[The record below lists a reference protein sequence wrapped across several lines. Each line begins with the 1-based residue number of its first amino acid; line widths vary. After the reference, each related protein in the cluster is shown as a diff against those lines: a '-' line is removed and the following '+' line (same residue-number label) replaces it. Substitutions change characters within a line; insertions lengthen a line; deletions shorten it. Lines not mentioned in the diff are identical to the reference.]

1 MNISPARL
9 ASFEILNRIEVEKA
23 FSSALLP
30 LYEEKLSEKDRG
42 LCHELTLGTLRN
54 QILIDKIIEQYISK
68 KLDREVKISLRMGI
82 YQIRFLDRI
91 PAYSAINESVNLV
104 QKAKKTSA
112 KGLVNAVLRKISQ
125 KNVDLNFV
133 DKVEEISIQT
143 SHPRWLIEK
152 WIADFGVEE
161 TAKLAKANNETPSL
175 DYRLTAKSINNF
187 ENQSLFELAKKGEI
201 YFQDKGSQL
210 VAETIDLQPNEK
222 FLDVCCAPASKLS
235 MIATQNQNQ
244 NFFGGDFNFKRL
256 KIAQNSCKKQ
266 GLKNVQLVQ
275 YDAEKALPFQENCF
289 DKILVDAPCSGTGTI
304 RHNPEIRYFLEQ
316 NDFAELSCKQL
327 KILSNASKLLKKGGS
342 LIYSTCSLET
352 EENEQVIASFLEENN
367 DFEIISPKI
376 NQKFLLKE
384 NFARTFP
391 QRDEMDG
398 FFIAVLK
405 KV

>member
-1 MNISPARL
+1 MKISPARL
-9 ASFEILNRIEVEKA
+9 ASFEILYRIEVEKA

-42 LCHELTLGTLRN
+42 LCHEITLGTLRN
-54 QILIDKIIEQYISK
+54 QILIDKIIEQFISK
-68 KLDREVKISLRMGI
+68 KLDSEVKISLRLGI
-82 YQIRFLDRI
+82 YQILFLDRI

-112 KGLVNAVLRKISQ
+112 KGLVNAVLRKIAQ
-125 KNVDLNFV
+125 KKINLNFA
-133 DKVEEISIQT
+133 DKVEETSIQN

-152 WIADFGVEE
+152 WIAEFGFEE
-161 TAKLAKANNETPSL
+161 AAKLAKANNETPSL
-175 DYRLTAKSINNF
+175 DYRLTAKSKNDF

-222 FLDVCCAPASKLS
+222 VLDVCCAPASKLS

-275 YDAEKALPFQENCF
+275 YDAEKTLPFQENCF

-304 RHNPEIRYFLEQ
+304 RHNPEIRYFLQ
-316 NDFAELSCKQL
+316 PNDFADLSFKQL
-327 KILSNASKLLKKGGS
+327 KILANASKLLKRGGS
-342 LIYSTCSLET
+342 LIYSTCSFET
-352 EENEQVIASFLEENN
+352 EENENVIERFLGENK
-367 DFEIISPKI
+367 DFEIVSPKLS
-376 NQKFLLKE
+376 QEFLTEKK
-384 NFARTFP
+384 FARTFP
-391 QRDEMDG
+391 QRDKMDG
-398 FFIAVLK
+398 FFIGVLK

>member
-1 MNISPARL
+1 MKISSARL
-9 ASFEILNRIEVEKA
+9 ASFEILYRIEVEKA

-42 LCHELTLGTLRN
+42 LCHEITLGTLRN
-54 QILIDKIIEQYISK
+54 QILIDKIIEQFISK
-68 KLDREVKISLRMGI
+68 KLDSEVKISLRLGI
-82 YQIRFLDRI
+82 YQILFLDRI
-91 PAYSAINESVNLV
+91 PDYSAINESVNLV
-104 QKAKKTSA
+104 QQAKKTSA
-112 KGLVNAVLRKISQ
+112 KGLVNAVLRKIAQ
-125 KNVDLNFV
+125 KKINLNFA
-133 DKVEEISIQT
+133 DKIEEISIQN

-152 WIADFGVEE
+152 WIAEFGFEE
-161 TAKLAKANNETPSL
+161 AAKLAKANNETPSL

-187 ENQSLFELAKKGEI
+187 ENQTLFELAKKGEI

-275 YDAEKALPFQENCF
+275 YDAEKTLPFKENCF

-304 RHNPEIRYFLEQ
+304 RHNPEIRYFLQ
-316 NDFAELSCKQL
+316 PNDFADLSFKQL
-327 KILSNASKLLKKGGS
+327 KILANASKLLKRGGS
-342 LIYSTCSLET
+342 LIYSTCSFET
-352 EENEQVIASFLEENN
+352 EENENVIERFLGENK
-367 DFEIISPKI
+367 DFEILSPKLS
-376 NQKFLLKE
+376 QEFLTEKK
-384 NFARTFP
+384 FARTFP
-391 QRDEMDG
+391 HRDKMDG
-398 FFIAVLK
+398 FFIGVLK